1 MKTRF
6 IIIRHGFS
14 EANSRQLF
22 AGHSEFPLTEIGKIQ
37 AKRCAEALKGEKI
50 DAIYSSDIGR
60 AYETAGPIA
69 ASHSLPIIKCE
80 GLREI
85 YAGEWEGLSFEELNR
100 DYAESFWIWRTD
112 LGRACPDG
120 GESVADLFHRIIA
133 TLGEIA
139 AENEGKT
146 VCITTH
152 ATPVRAVT
160 VAAMGGGAHDMS
172 KVEWTPNASINL
184 FEYENGKISAIYTD
198 RADHLGDICT
208 SLPKNV

>member
-1 MKTRF
+1 MV
-6 IIIRHGFS
+6 RHGYS
-14 EANSRQLF
+14 EANSHQLF
-22 AGHSEFPLTEIGKIQ
+22 AGHSEFPLTEIGKVQ
-37 AKRCAEALKGEKI
+37 AERCAAALQSEKI

-60 AYETAGPIA
+60 AYATAMPIA

-120 GESVADLFHRIIA
+120 GESVAALFDRIIA

-139 AENEGKT
+139 RENEGKT

-152 ATPVRAVT
+152 ATPIRAVT
-160 VAAMGGGAHDMS
+160 VAAMGGGAADMS
-172 KVEWTPNASINL
+172 RVEWTPNASINL
-184 FEYENGKISAIYTD
+184 FEYEDGKFTAIYTD